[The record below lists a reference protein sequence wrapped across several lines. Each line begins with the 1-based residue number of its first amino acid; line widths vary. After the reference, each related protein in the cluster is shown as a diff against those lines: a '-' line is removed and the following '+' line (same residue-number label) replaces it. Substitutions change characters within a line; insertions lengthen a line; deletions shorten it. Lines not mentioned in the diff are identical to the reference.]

1 MNIRNT
7 LRIIV
12 VLLLVFSVTST
23 VVVFYQIDKMQLDGA
38 VINSSGVVRGA
49 TQRLIKL
56 EMAKKPNDELRA
68 RLDKIINGLI
78 EGNSELGLPQA
89 VDESFIN
96 QMNQVKSEWQSL
108 KASIEEAR
116 KTGNFEP
123 LVMESESYF
132 ETTNAAVAAAEVF
145 AAKKVIGLKY
155 VQVILM
161 AMNIVLFA
169 AIWFISSKRISNPLK
184 ELIHMIRALNVS
196 EKIPVKFLNRKD
208 EIGELS
214 QAFQKVINDI
224 KELIEGLVVTSDRL
238 TESSVV
244 LYNISSETSN
254 SSMEIARAIEGI
266 AGGATDQASE
276 IQKGVSELDGLG
288 RLVNEDQNKVKELR
302 AAAARVNELKNEG
315 TAILADL
322 IEKNTQN
329 REAAREVQATIAETN
344 ERVRDI
350 VSASAMIKEIS
361 DQTNLLSLNAA
372 IEAAK
377 AGEHGRGFAVVA
389 DEIRKL
395 AESSNRFTSE
405 IEDITNLLASKTED
419 AVKTIEEMDM
429 AVKTQ
434 SESVSSTEAKFSGI
448 SHAIDD
454 IEEYIE
460 KISRS
465 TDEIA
470 NKNAS
475 IIDMIHSLSAISE
488 ESAASTQEVS
498 ASVEEQAAAMDQ
510 IAEASNVL
518 SQLAEKL
525 NESMKQFK
533 N

>member
-56 EMAKKPNDELRA
+56 EIAKKPNDELIKK
-68 RLDKIINGLI
+68 LDGIINGLI
-78 EGNSELGLPQA
+78 EGDAELGLPKA
-89 VDESFIN
+89 VDENFIS
-96 QMNQVKSEWQSL
+96 QMNKVKSEWQAL
-108 KASIEEAR
+108 KESIEAAR
-116 KTGNFEP
+116 KTEDFAS
-123 LVMESESYF
+123 LVAESESYF
-132 ETTNAAVAAAEVF
+132 ATTNDAVTAAEVY

-155 VQVILM
+155 IQAILM
-161 AMNIVLFA
+161 AMNIVLFI
-169 AIWFISSKRISNPLK
+169 AIWSISSRRISNPLK
-184 ELIHMIRALNVS
+184 ELISMIRALNVS
-196 EKIPVKFLNRKD
+196 EKIPDKFLNRKD

-214 QAFQKVINDI
+214 RAFEKVINDI
-224 KELIEGLVVTSDRL
+224 KDLIEGLVTTSGKL
-238 TESSVV
+238 TESSAI

-276 IQKGVSELDGLG
+276 IQRGVGELDSLG
-288 RLVNEDQNKVKELR
+288 RLVDADQAKIAKLR
-302 AAAARVNELKNEG
+302 TAAARVNELKNEG

-322 IEKNTQN
+322 IQKNTQN
-329 REAAREVQATIAETN
+329 RTAAKEVQTTIAETS
-344 ERVRDI
+344 E
-350 VSASAMIKEIS
+350 SAKEIINASSMIKQIS
-361 DQTNLLSLNAA
+361 DQTNLLALNAA
-372 IEAAK
+372 IEAAR
-377 AGEHGRGFAVVA
+377 AGEHGKGFAVVA

-405 IEDITNLLASKTED
+405 IEDITAIL
-419 AVKTIEEMDM
+419 AVKTDEAVKKIEEMDM
-429 AVKTQ
+429 VVKVQ
-434 SESVSSTEAKFSGI
+434 SESVTSTETKFSGI
-448 SHAIDD
+448 SHSIDD
-454 IEEYIE
+454 IEEHIE
-460 KISRS
+460 DISRS

-475 IIDMIHSLSAISE
+475 IIDMIHSLSAIAE

-498 ASVEEQAAAMDQ
+498 ASVEEQTASMDQ

-518 SQLAEKL
+518 AQLAEKL

-533 N
+533 R